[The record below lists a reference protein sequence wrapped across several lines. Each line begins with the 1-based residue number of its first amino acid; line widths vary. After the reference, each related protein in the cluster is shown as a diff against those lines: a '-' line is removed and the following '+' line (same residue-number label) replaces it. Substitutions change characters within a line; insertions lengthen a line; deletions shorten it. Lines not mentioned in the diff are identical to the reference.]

1 MNITAASSAE
11 ACVRASETASSA
23 DSTTAGDDTPRGYS
37 SSTSSASSE
46 VPDQQVGFW
55 HHGVWHARPRNP
67 QEEGSREWKGN
78 NSVCKTGYKDRGNPP
93 GCRTT
98 SATYHRMVDRV
109 GDFIE
114 YGYKHRFHD
123 PHARLTRTPWLQCAG
138 RRLQADPPKRAAEL
152 AVVSDSSF
160 DVSWWTH
167 VAL

>member
-1 MNITAASSAE
+1 MRQPAALILLQLE
-11 ACVRASETASSA
+11 M
-23 DSTTAGDDTPRGYS
+23 TPRGDIRLL
-37 SSTSSASSE
+37 
-46 VPDQQVGFW
+46 PL
-55 HHGVWHARPRNP
+55 RPRRKYLINKLGFGIMVYGMP
-67 QEEGSREWKGN
+67 DLGTLRKQETMQEEEGSREWKGN

-98 SATYHRMVDRV
+98 SATYHRMVDPV

-152 AVVSDSSF
+152 AVVSGSSF